1 MNIHFILVEP
11 SLPENIGACARA
23 LKTMGFSHLSL
34 VKPVDYLCDRAKWVA
49 HGSVDILQSAQTFS
63 TLKQAIL
70 DMDLVIGTT
79 ARKRTLN
86 QNYYSCDQVITQIKN
101 KGQTVNN
108 ISIVFGRESSGL
120 TNTELC
126 LCDLVSSIPMKTEFP
141 SLNLAQSVMVYAHSL
156 YALNINQKVEKQDQA
171 DQNKLFI
178 IKKRVVSL
186 LERIGVKSS
195 DNVHRRI
202 VAKLAQ
208 MDETNI
214 KLVHY
219 LCKKLEK
226 NLKRRK
232 RG

>member
-1 MNIHFILVEP
+1 MNIHFILVES

-23 LKTMGFSHLSL
+23 LKTMDFSFLRL
-34 VKPVDYLCDRAKWVA
+34 VKPVDHLCDRAKWVA
-49 HGSVDILQSAQTFS
+49 HGSVDILESAQTFS
-63 TLKQAIL
+63 TLKQAIQNM
-70 DMDLVIGTT
+70 DMVIGTT

-86 QNYYSCDQVITQIKN
+86 QNYYSCDQVITQIIN

-108 ISIVFGRESSGL
+108 IGIVFGRENSGL
-120 TNTELC
+120 TNQELG

-156 YALNINQKVEKQDQA
+156 YELNINQKVKKQDQA
-171 DQNKLFI
+171 NQNELFV
-178 IKKRVVSL
+178 IKKRIIAL
-186 LERIGVKSS
+186 LEKIGVKSS
-195 DNVHRRI
+195 DNVHHRI
-202 VAKLAQ
+202 IAKLAQ

-226 NLKRRK
+226 NLK
-232 RG
+232 